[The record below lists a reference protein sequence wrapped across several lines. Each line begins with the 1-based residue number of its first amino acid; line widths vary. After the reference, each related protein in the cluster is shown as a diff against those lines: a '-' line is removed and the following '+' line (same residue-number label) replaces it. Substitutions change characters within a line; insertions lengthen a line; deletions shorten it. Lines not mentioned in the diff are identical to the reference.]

1 MVIKRGYPFIKEIY
15 SKYSGRYALPSQ
27 PKYMSLEEFY
37 QCIQDSG
44 VVNENFNDREIKP
57 IYSISMMTQKDEI
70 ESDRL

>member
-1 MVIKRGYPFIKEIY
+1 
-15 SKYSGRYALPSQ
+15 
-27 PKYMSLEEFY
+27 MSLEEFY

-57 IYSISMMTQKDEI
+57 IYSVSMMTQKDEI